1 MRRFLFLAIGCVS
14 GPVSGAWAE
23 SQLPAMSW
31 AAHPPFAQR
40 DANGQPF
47 WSTAHSPS
55 PFAASGDTASPSAT
69 APAMTQPTAMAQMQS
84 SGNIAPG
91 DARLCTSAI
100 LMAERSTRIPD
111 QFLVA
116 MGRVESGRHVNGELV
131 PWPWTVNAQGKGYV
145 YDNKREAMEAVRAFQ
160 AQGIRSIDVGCMQ
173 VNLQQHADAF
183 PSLEAAF
190 DPSTNAMFAARFL
203 TELFGRTGS
212 WPRAAAAYHSF
223 TPNIGSAYQ
232 WKVLESWAMPS
243 STMPSSTGVPHNT
256 AQSTAMT
263 PHHTSPL
270 APSTQPTTPYVTSRG
285 AAATMASMGGG
296 GGSAAA
302 PAPSAAPSRGYAA
315 PASRPAFF
323 GGESGGRSLA
333 SYRANPVHMVRQ
345 AMILPPRF

>member
-1 MRRFLFLAIGCVS
+1 MRRFLFLAFGCVS

-23 SQLPAMSW
+23 TPLPATSW
-31 AAHPPFAQR
+31 AAHPPLAQGSVN
-40 DANGQPF
+40 AQPF
-47 WSTAHSPS
+47 WSAARSPS
-55 PFAASGDTASPSAT
+55 PFAVSGAGAAT
-69 APAMTQPTAMAQMQS
+69 AGATTPDRAALMMGAQTQHQPA
-84 SGNIAPG
+84 GNIAPG
-91 DARLCTSAI
+91 DARLCTNAI

-116 MGRVESGRHVNGELV
+116 MARVESGRHINGELV

-145 YDNKREAMEAVRAFQ
+145 YDNKRQAIEAVRAFQ

-203 TELFGRTGS
+203 TDLFSRTGS

-243 STMPSSTGVPHNT
+243 GVGSSRPASPV
-256 AQSTAMT
+256 SMT
-263 PHHTSPL
+263 PHHVGPL

-296 GGSAAA
+296 GGNVAA
-302 PAPSAAPSRGYAA
+302 PVSAGPSGGNAAPV
-315 PASRPAFF
+315 SRPAFL
-323 GGESGGRSLA
+323 GGEGGGRSLA
-333 SYRANPVHMVRQ
+333 AYRANPVHMVRQ

>member
-1 MRRFLFLAIGCVS
+1 MMM
-14 GPVSGAWAE
+14 GA
-23 SQLPAMSW
+23 Q
-31 AAHPPFAQR
+31 F
-40 DANGQPF
+40 QP
-47 WSTAHSPS
+47 
-55 PFAASGDTASPSAT
+55 
-69 APAMTQPTAMAQMQS
+69 QPT
-84 SGNIAPG
+84 GNIEPG
-91 DARLCTSAI
+91 DARLCTNAI

-145 YDNKREAMEAVRAFQ
+145 YDNKRQAIDAVRAFQ

-190 DPSTNAMFAARFL
+190 DPSTNALFAARFL
-203 TELFGRTGS
+203 VDLFGRTGS

-243 STMPSSTGVPHNT
+243 GTGTGTGTGTGMWPVHPTSS
-256 AQSTAMT
+256 AMMI
-263 PHHTSPL
+263 PHHTAPL

-296 GGSAAA
+296 GGNAAA
-302 PAPSAAPSRGYAA
+302 MPVSAGPAGGYAA
-315 PASRPAFF
+315 PVSRPPFL
-323 GGESGGRSLA
+323 GGEAGGRSLA
-333 SYRANPVHMVRQ
+333 AYRANPVHMVRQ
-345 AMILPPRF
+345 AMVVPPRF

>member
-14 GPVSGAWAE
+14 APVSGAWAE
-23 SQLPAMSW
+23 TPLPAMSW
-31 AAHPPFAQR
+31 AAHPPLAQGGNN
-40 DANGQPF
+40 AQPF
-47 WSTAHSPS
+47 WSAARSPS
-55 PFAASGDTASPSAT
+55 PFAASGGGAASAGAVMSGQTALTTGVQSPFQT
-69 APAMTQPTAMAQMQS
+69 A
-84 SGNIAPG
+84 GNIAPG
-91 DARLCTSAI
+91 DAHLCTNAI

-116 MGRVESGRHVNGELV
+116 MARVESGRHINGEIV

-145 YDNKREAMEAVRAFQ
+145 YDNKRQAIEAVHAFQ

-173 VNLQQHADAF
+173 VNLQQHANAF

-203 TELFGRTGS
+203 TDLFSRTGS

-243 STMPSSTGVPHNT
+243 GADSPHP
-256 AQSTAMT
+256 APLTAMA
-263 PHHTSPL
+263 PHHTTPL
-270 APSTQPTTPYVTSRG
+270 APSTQPATPYVTTKG

-296 GGSAAA
+296 GGNTAA
-302 PAPSAAPSRGYAA
+302 PVSAGPAGGYAA
-315 PASRPAFF
+315 PASRPAFS

-345 AMILPPRF
+345 AMLLSPRF

>member
-14 GPVSGAWAE
+14 APVSGAWAE
-23 SQLPAMSW
+23 TPLPAMSW
-31 AAHPPFAQR
+31 AAHPPLAQGGNN
-40 DANGQPF
+40 AQPF
-47 WSTAHSPS
+47 WSAARSPS
-55 PFAASGDTASPSAT
+55 PFAASNGSGAAT
-69 APAMTQPTAMAQMQS
+69 GAPTPGQPALAMGMQPPLQTT
-84 SGNIAPG
+84 GNIAPG
-91 DARLCTSAI
+91 DARLCTNAI

-116 MGRVESGRHVNGELV
+116 MARVESGRHINGEIV

-145 YDNKREAMEAVRAFQ
+145 YDNKRQAIEAVRAFQ

-203 TELFGRTGS
+203 TDLFSRTGS

-243 STMPSSTGVPHNT
+243 DAGSSHSASPV
-256 AQSTAMT
+256 AMT
-263 PHHTSPL
+263 PHHTAPL
-270 APSTQPTTPYVTSRG
+270 APSTQPTTPYVTARG
-285 AAATMASMGGG
+285 AAATMTSMGGDG
-296 GGSAAA
+296 GGNAAA
-302 PAPSAAPSRGYAA
+302 PVSSAGPAGGYAA
-315 PASRPAFF
+315 PASRPAFL
-323 GGESGGRSLA
+323 GGEGGGRSLA